1 MSKKKSRKP
10 RGVKPRNHKP
20 RTTPKPKPGKQ
31 KPLRKKN
38 LFGFGGGRKL
48 VSIDEVRDL
57 QKDAARS
64 FCSKGEYKAAQ
75 KTARMS
81 PKKFAKQRGM
91 KVEGMVDRAKK
102 RVKKKVAEK
111 ALSWLKENPTRKKKN
126 CAKANGRKKPA
137 KRRAASK
144 KNFGKAAALQAIL
157 GKLLAKRNGRQRKN
171 GELSRAEDL
180 FKKFQGRDP
189 EEIIEYMEHDVK
201 RENYVKLGDLTKLE
215 LAGKMTVD
223 FGKSDLPIL
232 SSNADGAQLY
242 IMGGN
247 QNMQAVIESLGVDA
261 SKDYVDL
268 GEVTQLE
275 YFTRKKLD
283 NFQPVYYYHEL
294 GEESGEVP
302 RLMYD
307 QLNKQ
312 LHLIGGAYEV
322 QDVGIVN

>member
-1 MSKKKSRKP
+1 MEKKKSTQNKA
-10 RGVKPRNHKP
+10 RGVKTRTHKP
-20 RTTPKPKPGKQ
+20 RKTPKQRKQ
-31 KPLRKKN
+31 KPLHKKN
-38 LFGFGGGRKL
+38 FLGFGGGRKV
-48 VSIDEVRDL
+48 VSIEEVRDL
-57 QKDAARS
+57 QKDAAKS
-64 FCSKGEYKAAQ
+64 FCSKGEYQAA
-75 KTARMS
+75 KKVARMS
-81 PKKFAKQRGM
+81 PKRFAKQRGM
-91 KVEGMVDRAKK
+91 KVEGMVDRATK
-102 RVKKKVAEK
+102 RVKKKIAEK
-111 ALSWLKENPTRKKKN
+111 ALSILKENPKRKKKN
-126 CAKANGRKKPA
+126 CSKANGSKKPA

-144 KNFGKAAALQAIL
+144 AAVLQAIL
-157 GKLLAKRNGRQRKN
+157 TKLLSKRNGRKRN
-171 GELSRAEDL
+171 GDELSRAEDL

-189 EEIIEYMEHDVK
+189 EEIIEYMEKDVK

-215 LAGKMTVD
+215 LGGQATVD

-232 SSNADGAQLY
+232 SSNADGTQLY

-247 QNMQAVIESLGVDA
+247 QDMQAIIQQLGVDH
-261 SKDYVDL
+261 SKDYLDL

-294 GEESGEVP
+294 GDETDELP